1 MCRKAN
7 CLLHTFSCCDPFVK
21 TRLFSSFCLSLY
33 GASLW
38 RSSSP
43 QLRALEVSFNNIL
56 RKIWSLPRHSHTGIV
71 HSVAR
76 LESIYNIVVIRSR
89 SLLASA
95 RRSKCVLISDLF
107 SECVQ
112 SAYTALGYNNLFGG
126 KHLKCYTVDDELCAA
141 FIRDARSDPHL
152 NKHLDDD
159 IYCISTV

>member
-1 MCRKAN
+1 MVLPFGDLRHHNLEPLMCH
-7 CLLHTFSCCDPFVK
+7 LIISCVRFG
-21 TRLFSSFCLSLY
+21 LSL
-33 GASLW
+33 A
-38 RSSSP
+38 
-43 QLRALEVSFNNIL
+43 
-56 RKIWSLPRHSHTGIV
+56 IV

-95 RRSKCVLISDLF
+95 RRSKCALISDLF
-107 SECVQ
+107 SECAQ

-141 FIRDARSDPHL
+141 FIWDARSDPHL

-159 IYCISTV
+159 IYCISAV

>member
-1 MCRKAN
+1 MV
-7 CLLHTFSCCDPFVK
+7 LPFGDLHHRNLEPLRCHLIISCVRFG
-21 TRLFSSFCLSLY
+21 LSL
-33 GASLW
+33 AIATLVLSM
-38 RSSSP
+38 
-43 QLRALEVSFNNIL
+43 
-56 RKIWSLPRHSHTGIV
+56 

-107 SECVQ
+107 SECAQ